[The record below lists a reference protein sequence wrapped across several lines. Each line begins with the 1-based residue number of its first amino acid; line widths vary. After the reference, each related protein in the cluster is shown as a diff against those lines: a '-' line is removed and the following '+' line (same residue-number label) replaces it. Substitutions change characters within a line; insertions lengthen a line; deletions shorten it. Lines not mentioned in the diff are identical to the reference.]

1 MEKMNQ
7 AYEKVKMLVGM
18 EVDEDDHEAASSSA
32 LQDTN
37 FIDDFNRNCT
47 LSTKQVITLQLQF
60 AETNSWLRLRS
71 AFPLIFFKF
80 FFITKISVVALFS
93 FCVIQQR
100 FYGFAICLAAG
111 LTCTL
116 LSMLVFFHPIKF
128 GITFTLGNLLSLGS
142 TAFLIGPKRQVT
154 MMLDPVRIYA
164 TAIYLASII
173 IALFCAL
180 YVHNKLLT
188 LLAILLEFGA
198 LIWYSLSY
206 IPFARAMLSKIMVAC
221 FDTDF

>member
-47 LSTKQVITLQLQF
+47 LSTK
-60 AETNSWLRLRS
+60 
-71 AFPLIFFKF
+71 
-80 FFITKISVVALFS
+80 
-93 FCVIQQR
+93 QR

-198 LIWYSLSY
+198 LIWYVPAFAYFLVVAIFFQSHSY
-206 IPFARAMLSKIMVAC
+206 VIEELRSTFFLREKLTYTPELQLVWHFFSEEFFWFQQPLN
-221 FDTDF
+221 

>member
-18 EVDEDDHEAASSSA
+18 EMDEDDHEAASSSA

-47 LSTKQVITLQLQF
+47 LSTK
-60 AETNSWLRLRS
+60 
-71 AFPLIFFKF
+71 
-80 FFITKISVVALFS
+80 
-93 FCVIQQR
+93 QR

-198 LIWYSLSY
+198 LIC
-206 IPFARAMLSKIMVAC
+206 PETKICGNCQAFHQIRPIFC
-221 FDTDF
+221 